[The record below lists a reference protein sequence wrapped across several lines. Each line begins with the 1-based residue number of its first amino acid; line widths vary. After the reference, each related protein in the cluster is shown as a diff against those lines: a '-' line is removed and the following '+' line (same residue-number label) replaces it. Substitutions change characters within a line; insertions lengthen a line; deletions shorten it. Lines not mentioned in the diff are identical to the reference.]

1 MSSPRSSPRNGFTL
15 LEVMVAVAI
24 LGIVLSLLVQASVG
38 GMAIEGDAHRRL
50 AASLIADHL
59 LADLESQA
67 LLGIPATIGRNESEE
82 QGYRLLVEI
91 HPLDPARLGL
101 PEPSDPGVGPL
112 TVLLGDGGGT
122 TPPLLEIEISVQWQ
136 EGVYT
141 QEVRRSTFSFDAA
154 AAAAQLPAEA
164 RPDEAGDLE

>member
-1 MSSPRSSPRNGFTL
+1 
-15 LEVMVAVAI
+15 MVAVAI
-24 LGIVLSLLVQASVG
+24 LGIVLSLLIQASVG

-50 AASLIADHL
+50 AASLIADRL
-59 LADLESQA
+59 LADLESEA
-67 LLGIPATIGRNESEE
+67 LLGTPVTIGRNESEE

-91 HPLDPARLGL
+91 RPFDPARLGL
-101 PEPSDPGVGPL
+101 PEPSDPGMAPL

-122 TPPLLEIEISVQWQ
+122 PPPLLEIEISVQWQ

-141 QEVRRSTFSFDAA
+141 QEVRRTTFSFDAA
-154 AAAAQLPAEA
+154 AAATQLPAEA